1 MVKLTDKFM
10 KKSIKINYKSVEIY
24 SDGCLHFKIL
34 NILKVNKKIFLHKKD
49 YKLFQKLLKK
59 KLSVKKKNNYRNK
72 ILNFNKNDKKI
83 NC

>member
-1 MVKLTDKFM
+1 M
-10 KKSIKINYKSVEIY
+10 KKSIKTNYKSVEIY
-24 SDGCLHFKIL
+24 SDGCLDFKIF
-34 NILKVNKKIFLHKKD
+34 NILKVNKKIFSYKKD

-59 KLSVKKKNNYRNK
+59 KLSVRKKNNYRNK